1 MEDKTMKKILSA
13 AVLMASLVSGGFCY
27 AAETSFQDYV
37 TKMNREAHKTDS
49 GISAAEREKM
59 KDRAA
64 HSPRVSYPMI
74 NHKGTYS
81 QAK

>member
-1 MEDKTMKKILSA
+1 MKMILSA
-13 AVLMASLVSGGFCY
+13 LVIMASLVSGGFCY
-27 AAETSFQDYV
+27 AADTSFHDYV
-37 TKMNREAHKTDS
+37 TKMNREAQKTDP
-49 GISAAEREKM
+49 GISAAERERM

-74 NHKGTYS
+74 NHKGTYG